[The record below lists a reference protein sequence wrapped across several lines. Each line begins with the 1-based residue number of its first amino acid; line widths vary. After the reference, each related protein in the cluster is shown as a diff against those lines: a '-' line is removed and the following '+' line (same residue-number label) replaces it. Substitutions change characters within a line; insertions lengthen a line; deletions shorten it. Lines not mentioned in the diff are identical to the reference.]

1 MTSIVEAASRSTSLA
16 PFRVRSFRFQWPA
29 DLTTSWAFEMETII
43 LGWYVLVETGSI
55 FWLTVFGSLQYLG
68 TLVSPMIGVF
78 ASRLGYRNVMCGFR
92 IVFAVLASVL
102 MTLAL
107 TDTLAPIWVFVVA
120 AMMGIFRPSDLVMRY
135 GVIGHTIP
143 AAHLT
148 GAMSVCR
155 TTTDSARVAGALT
168 GAGTVAAFGMGQTYV
183 AITVLYI
190 ASFVLT
196 LGIATD
202 RPRAAAGAGESAAPP
217 PPPPA
222 SPWRDLGDVFRL
234 VWRTPYLMAAMSL
247 AFLVNLS
254 AFPMTAGLLPYAAKE
269 VYGTDQ
275 TGLGWLAAAFSF
287 GALIGSLLLTRYG
300 GTVRCGRYMIVG
312 CAAWYALLLAFGQL
326 NSVDLGVP
334 VLILAG
340 CVQSLG
346 LVPMSAMLVRVTDER
361 SRGGVLGLRMLA
373 IYGLPL
379 GLLAAGPLIDTWGYA
394 TMVTAYTLFGLAAIG
409 LIVWRW
415 RAAVWDADSPA
426 NAR

>member
-78 ASRLGYRNVMCGFR
+78 AGRLGYRNVMCGFR

-120 AMMGIFRPSDLVMRY
+120 AVMGIFRPSDLVMRY

-202 RPRAAAGAGESAAPP
+202 RPRTAAGAGESAAPP

-312 CAAWYALLLAFGQL
+312 CAAWYALLLVFGQL
-326 NSVDLGVP
+326 NAVDLGVP